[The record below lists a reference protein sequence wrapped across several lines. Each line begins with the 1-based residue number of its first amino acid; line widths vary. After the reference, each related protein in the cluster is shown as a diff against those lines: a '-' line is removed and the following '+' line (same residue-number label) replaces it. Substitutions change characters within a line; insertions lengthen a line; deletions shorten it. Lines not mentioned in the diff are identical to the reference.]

1 MDSPELLRACAAAAL
16 AASVASLLLLGLPRL
31 LRQRFGAG
39 VAYAAWWLL
48 PLSLIAAC
56 LPARTVEVVAQ
67 TAPPVASP
75 SLPALVVP
83 VAAAVSPAPEMD
95 VPWWPLLS
103 LAWLAGAIGMGVRLW
118 RQQRRF
124 ERGLGRLR
132 ALRDDLWQAQSRA
145 GLPALLGVVR
155 ARIVLP
161 EDFLSRYDHRERRLM
176 LAHERQH
183 RRRGD
188 HLANFAIAALR
199 CAFWFNPLVHLAAA
213 RFRHDQELACDEAVI
228 AAHPDSRRAYGEAML
243 KTLMADRQA
252 PLGCHWGSSHPLKER
267 VMQLKSPLPRAGAR
281 RLGAAVVAALALGS
295 GFAVWSAQ
303 PARTVS
309 VPAIAGAQPQAD
321 AFADASALNDGVY
334 LYVDVD
340 DPASGEAVVPRIA
353 LWLKP
358 GGTFPVDIDSEDAQG
373 ALSASLAFSI
383 ERDAR
388 GGMTAVAKVLS
399 EKRGPE
405 TTGPNAS
412 AAASTA
418 AGAQVLRLPV
428 DADRDA
434 RVEHPIG
441 TRGERLVIQA
451 RRAPG
456 PCAGHA
462 AAKTGD
468 AATFRCFDRP
478 RAGGAAAIAPAAT
491 VQFAGR
497 GAVPPPPAPPEPP
510 LPPAPP
516 APPPAAPASLAPL
529 GSLAPLPPLEPEDL
543 PGDFDHEA
551 PPAPPA
557 PPMPPATPAPPAPP
571 SMPKR
576 AHVAPQAERI
586 AMAARAEQDAARA
599 AQAEALREAAAAERA
614 SVAATAEAEAARLA
628 RASAAREVAQARH
641 AIAAAKREA
650 DAARSARASAARE
663 AANAERA
670 VAAARA
676 EQDAALAAAAR
687 AAKAA
692 ADAAK
697 RE

>member
-1 MDSPELLRACAAAAL
+1 MDSPDLLRAIATVAL
-16 AASVASLLLLGLPRL
+16 AVCVASLLLLALPRL
-31 LRQRFGAG
+31 LRRRFGAG

-56 LPARTVEVVAQ
+56 LPARTVEIAAQ
-67 TAPPVASP
+67 AAPPVAAP
-75 SLPALVVP
+75 SLPALIVP
-83 VAAAVSPAPEMD
+83 LAAAAFPSATTDID

-103 LAWLAGAIGMGVRLW
+103 LVWLVGAMFMAWRLW

-188 HLANFAIAALR
+188 HLANFAMAALR

-213 RFRHDQELACDEAVI
+213 RFRHDQELACDQAVI

-281 RLGAAVVAALALGS
+281 RLGAAVVATLALGS

-321 AFADASALNDGVY
+321 ALADASALNDGVY
-334 LYVDVD
+334 IYVDVD
-340 DPASGEAVVPRIA
+340 DPASREVDVPRIA

-358 GGTFPVDIDSEDAQG
+358 GGSLPVEIDSEDAQG
-373 ALSASLAFSI
+373 AALSASLAFSI

-388 GGMTAVAKVLS
+388 GGMTAIAKVLS
-399 EKRGPE
+399 DKI
-405 TTGPNAS
+405 AS
-412 AAASTA
+412 DEREAASTA
-418 AGAQVLRLPV
+418 AVAQVLRLPV
-428 DADRDA
+428 DAERYA
-434 RVEHPIG
+434 RAEHPIG
-441 TRGERLVIQA
+441 TRGDRLVIQA

-456 PCAGHA
+456 PCSGRA

-478 RAGGAAAIAPAAT
+478 RAGVAAAAT
-491 VQFAGR
+491 PTATIQLAGR
-497 GAVPPPPAPPEPP
+497 GAVPPPPPAPPEPP
-510 LPPAPP
+510 PPPAPP
-516 APPPAAPASLAPL
+516 AAP
-529 GSLAPLPPLEPEDL
+529 APLPPLEPLASLAPLPPPEPEDRRV
-543 PGDFDHEA
+543 DFDLEA

-557 PPMPPATPAPPAPP
+557 PPVPPAPPAPP
-571 SMPKR
+571 SMSKR
-576 AHVAPQAERI
+576 EHVVPQAERI
-586 AMAARAEQDAARA
+586 AMAARAERDAARA
-599 AQAEALREAAAAERA
+599 AQVEAHREVAAAKQAAAAARA
-614 SVAATAEAEAARLA
+614 EVEAARL
-628 RASAAREVAQARH
+628 
-641 AIAAAKREA
+641 
-650 DAARSARASAARE
+650 ARASAARE

-676 EQDAALAAAAR
+676 EQEAALAAAAR

-692 ADAAK
+692 ADAAD